1 MKTLQVAKELSSED
15 LVRVV
20 QDSEIVLMSNGHPVA
35 FITPLHDDELYWL
48 KRERSPEF
56 AAAMQHALQ
65 QVASGQ
71 TYSHE
76 EVVKMLEIDQ
86 ADDASAH

>member
-56 AAAMQHALQ
+56 AAAMSTATNARNFLSRKAQRCGLPA
-65 QVASGQ
+65 
-71 TYSHE
+71 
-76 EVVKMLEIDQ
+76 
-86 ADDASAH
+86 